1 MNKRRRCSS
10 EGPFEDMDDAVELVQ
25 RIVRINRAT
34 PEIAEYYEKFR
45 KFGKMRNAAK
55 EYEIIVGTL
64 TGKKITLLVMQQYS
78 VEYVKWLIFKKRR
91 HSARQTEIDI
101 CRQAI
106 VQRRHDGCMQHSKTI
121 DSALGSSRKRMLK

>member
-25 RIVRINRAT
+25 RIVRINSAT

-78 VEYVKWLIFKKRR
+78 VEYVKWLIFKK
-91 HSARQTEIDI
+91 EGIPLDK
-101 CRQAI
+101 
-106 VQRRHDGCMQHSKTI
+106 QRLIFAGKQLSNEDTMAVCNIQKQSTLHLVLRERGC
-121 DSALGSSRKRMLK
+121 